1 MGSMSLPGAPRAPMS
16 TTASVGGRAE
26 SDLAF
31 IRSTMERAGRFTGV
45 PGWGGLFMGAVA
57 LVATALCLTPA
68 FTSDERWPL
77 VWLGAAAVACPANA
91 VLLVRKARRQGS
103 SLLRGRGRAFLLG
116 LCPPLVA
123 GAVLTAVLWRAGRVD
138 LLPPTWLL
146 VYGSAVMA
154 AGASSIRAVPALG
167 ACFLALGA
175 VAAAAPAAW
184 GMALLGIGFG
194 GLHAAFGLW
203 IGVRHGG

>member
-1 MGSMSLPGAPRAPMS
+1 
-16 TTASVGGRAE
+16 VGGRAE

-31 IRSTMERAGRFTGV
+31 IRLTMERAGRFTGV

-57 LVATALCLTPA
+57 LIATALCLTPA
-68 FTSDERWPL
+68 GSADERWPL
-77 VWLGAAAVACPANA
+77 VWLGAAAVACPLNA
-91 VLLVRKARRQGS
+91 VLLARKARRQGA

-123 GAVLTAVLWRAGRVD
+123 GAVLTAVLWQAGRVD

-146 VYGSAVMA
+146 VYGAAVMA
-154 AGASSIRAVPALG
+154 AGATSIRVVPVLG
-167 ACFLALGA
+167 ACFLALGV
-175 VAAAAPAAW
+175 VAAVAPAAW
-184 GMALLGIGFG
+184 GVALLGIGFG